1 MLPPQTGG
9 RVHINDNQ
17 FFEGVPPVVR
27 AFQVGGYQV
36 CQKWLKDRQ
45 GRTLSFA
52 DLHHYQKIVVTLA
65 ETIRLL
71 GEIDDRRPGRSL
83 RGVAFGGGSM
93 SWGRLNRKVFE
104 AGPALW
110 YKARETIKAHA

>member
-17 FFEGVPPVVR
+17 FFEGVPPDVR

-52 DLHHYQKIVVTLA
+52 DLHHYQKIVVALA
-65 ETIRLL
+65 ETIRLIAD
-71 GEIDDRRPGRSL
+71 IDDLIDAHGGWPLG
-83 RGVAFGGGSM
+83 GVPKSG
-93 SWGRLNRKVFE
+93 
-104 AGPALW
+104 AG
-110 YKARETIKAHA
+110 